1 MSTTTTF
8 GIPPLPAAAR
18 RLAWTASD
26 AAAVAVRNLRHIPRV
41 PEKLAMASFQ
51 PVIFVLLFGYLFGS
65 AITVPG
71 GSYRQFV
78 VAGIFTQMMV
88 LGACTTAVG
97 IADDLTKGLVDRF
110 RSLPMARS
118 AVLIGRTTADLALSV
133 VSCAVMAGAG
143 FVIGWRISHGIPA
156 ALGGFTLLLLLG
168 FAMAWVGALIG
179 LLIRDAESVSAAT
192 FGVLMP
198 VTFLS
203 NAFIPP
209 SHLPGWLQAVA
220 SWNPVS
226 ATVTSCRQLFGNHG
240 GALPTSW
247 PGQHAIALSAGWSA
261 LILLTCVPLAVR
273 AYRAATTR

>member
-1 MSTTTTF
+1 MSTTTF
-8 GIPPLPAAAR
+8 KMAASPAAVR
-18 RLAWTASD
+18 RLAWTISD
-26 AAAVAVRNLRHIPRV
+26 AAAVAGRNLRHIPRV
-41 PEKLAMASFQ
+41 PEKLAMVSFQ

-88 LGACTTAVG
+88 LGASTAAVG
-97 IADDLTKGLVDRF
+97 IADDLAKGLVDRF

-156 ALGGFTLLLLLG
+156 ALGGFALLLLLG

-179 LLIRDAESVSAAT
+179 LLIRDVEAVNAAT

-203 NAFIPP
+203 NAFIPV
-209 SHLPGWLQAVA
+209 SHLPGWLQAIA
-220 SWNPVS
+220 AWNPVS
-226 ATVTSCRQLFGNHG
+226 ATVTSCRQLFGNHA
-240 GALPTSW
+240 GAPASSW
-247 PGQHAIALSAGWSA
+247 PSQHAIALSTGWSA
-261 LILLTCVPLAVR
+261 LILLTCAPLAVR
-273 AYRAATTR
+273 AYRAAAIR

>member
-1 MSTTTTF
+1 MSTTTTVTMAA
-8 GIPPLPAAAR
+8 GAAAVR

-26 AAAVAVRNLRHIPRV
+26 AAAVAGRNLRHIPRV
-41 PEKLAMASFQ
+41 PEKLAMVSFQ

-65 AITVPG
+65 AISVRG

-88 LGACTTAVG
+88 LGASTTAVG
-97 IADDLTKGLVDRF
+97 VAEDLTKGLVDRF

-133 VSCAVMAGAG
+133 ISCAVMAGAG
-143 FVIGWRISHGIPA
+143 FVIGWRISHGIPE
-156 ALGGFTLLLLLG
+156 ALAGFALLLLLG
-168 FAMAWVGALIG
+168 FAMAWAGAVIG
-179 LLIRDAESVSAAT
+179 LLIRDAESVSSAI

-203 NAFIPP
+203 DAFIPT
-209 SHLPGWLQAVA
+209 SRLPGWLQAIA

-226 ATVTSCRQLFGNHG
+226 ATVTSCRQLFGNHA
-240 GALPTSW
+240 GAPASSW
-247 PGQHAIALSAGWSA
+247 PVQHAIALSAGWSA
-261 LILLTCVPLAVR
+261 LILVICVPLAVR